1 MPPKRTESSQNFAH
15 QEGRILLAIEAI
27 KKQEISS
34 IREAARVFSV
44 SDRTLRRRLT
54 GHQNRSNTRANN
66 HKLTQT
72 EEESLKRWILSMD
85 SRRAA
90 PRPTIVRDMANLLLA
105 KRGTTSVETIGE
117 KWVYNFTKR
126 TPELQAHYSRRY
138 DYQRAKQEDPRVIQK
153 WFTTIK
159 AIVVQ
164 HGILP
169 EDIYNF
175 DETGFAMGLTATAKV
190 ITRSEYYGRRS
201 VLQPGNREWVT
212 AIESISASGWA
223 LPPTIIFKGK
233 LYNQA
238 WFDSLPGDWRF
249 EVSPNGWT
257 TDEIG
262 LRWLEKLFIPATTS
276 RTVGRYRLLVLD
288 GHGSH
293 LTPLFD
299 QVCSENDIIPVC
311 MPAHSSHLL

>member
-1 MPPKRTESSQNFAH
+1 
-15 QEGRILLAIEAI
+15 
-27 KKQEISS
+27 
-34 IREAARVFSV
+34 
-44 SDRTLRRRLT
+44 
-54 GHQNRSNTRANN
+54 
-66 HKLTQT
+66 
-72 EEESLKRWILSMD
+72 
-85 SRRAA
+85 
-90 PRPTIVRDMANLLLA
+90 MANLLLS
-105 KRGTTSVETIGE
+105 KRGTTPVKTVGD

-126 TPELQAHYSRRY
+126 TPELQARFSRRY

-159 AIVVQ
+159 AMVVQ

-233 LYNQA
+233 LCNHA
-238 WFDSLPGDWRF
+238 WFEGLLGDWRF
-249 EVSPNGWT
+249 EVSLNGWT

-288 GHGSH
+288 GHRSH

-299 QVCSENDIIPVC
+299 QVSSENDIIPVYASTQLT
-311 MPAHSSHLL
+311 PFTAA

>member
-1 MPPKRTESSQNFAH
+1 M
-15 QEGRILLAIEAI
+15 
-27 KKQEISS
+27 
-34 IREAARVFSV
+34 
-44 SDRTLRRRLT
+44 
-54 GHQNRSNTRANN
+54 
-66 HKLTQT
+66 
-72 EEESLKRWILSMD
+72 
-85 SRRAA
+85 
-90 PRPTIVRDMANLLLA
+90 
-105 KRGTTSVETIGE
+105 
-117 KWVYNFTKR
+117 
-126 TPELQAHYSRRY
+126 
-138 DYQRAKQEDPRVIQK
+138 
-153 WFTTIK
+153 
-159 AIVVQ
+159 VVQ

-233 LYNQA
+233 LCNHA
-238 WFDSLPGDWRF
+238 WFEGLLGDWRF
-249 EVSPNGWT
+249 EVSLNGWT

-288 GHGSH
+288 GHRSH

-299 QVCSENDIIPVC
+299 QVSSENDIIPVYASTQLT
-311 MPAHSSHLL
+311 PFTAA